1 MQTSTEFQFNPLSP
15 EFQANPY
22 PYYDM
27 LRQFA
32 PIYFWEP
39 WNLWFLSRYDD
50 CAAALRD
57 PRFGRE
63 IVKVLTREEL
73 GWTAEP
79 EENVRP
85 LVEMQS
91 GWMLLKDPPDHTRLR
106 TLVHKAF
113 TPRIIER
120 LRDTVQTL
128 TDSLLD
134 QAQEKGEMDVIEDLA
149 FPVPVTVIAD
159 LLGVPASDRET
170 FRRWSRDLAHTLE
183 LTDVQEIYVQ
193 GSKAT
198 VEFAAYFRDLANER
212 RRAPREDLLSAL
224 VAVEAEGDRL
234 TEDELIAM
242 CILLLVAGHE
252 TTVNL
257 IGNGTLALLRNPEQF
272 ARLHEDPSLIKSTVE
287 ELLRYD
293 SPVQL
298 TARWVMEDMEFNG
311 HQMKKGQ
318 QLATLFGSANRDP
331 ERFTDPDQLDIARE
345 DNHHLAFGNGIH
357 FCLGAPL
364 ARLEGQIV
372 IGSACPPLPEDGN
385 DH

>member
-1 MQTSTEFQFNPLSP
+1 
-15 EFQANPY
+15 
-22 PYYDM
+22 
-27 LRQFA
+27 
-32 PIYFWEP
+32 
-39 WNLWFLSRYDD
+39 
-50 CAAALRD
+50 
-57 PRFGRE
+57 
-63 IVKVLTREEL
+63 
-73 GWTAEP
+73 
-79 EENVRP
+79 
-85 LVEMQS
+85 
-91 GWMLLKDPPDHTRLR
+91 MLLKDPPDHTRLR

-120 LRDTVQTL
+120 LRDTVQSL
-128 TDSLLD
+128 TDALLD

-183 LTDVQEIYVQ
+183 LTDAQEIYVT

-198 VEFAAYFRDLANER
+198 VEFAAYFRELADER
-212 RRAPREDLLSAL
+212 RRTPREDLLSAL

-234 TEDELIAM
+234 NEDELIAM
-242 CILLLVAGHE
+242 CILLLIAGHE

-257 IGNGTLALLRNPEQF
+257 IGNGTLALLRNPDQF
-272 ARLHEDPSLIKSTVE
+272 VRLQQDPTLIKAAVE

-298 TARWVMEDMEFNG
+298 TARWVMEDIEFNG
-311 HQMKKGQ
+311 HRMRKGQ
-318 QLATLFGSANRDP
+318 QIATLFGSANRDP
-331 ERFTDPDQLDIARE
+331 ERFANPDQLDIARE

-372 IGSACPPLPEDGN
+372 IGTLARRFPNMQMTTDSPPYRNTYVLRGLQHLPVRT
-385 DH
+385 H